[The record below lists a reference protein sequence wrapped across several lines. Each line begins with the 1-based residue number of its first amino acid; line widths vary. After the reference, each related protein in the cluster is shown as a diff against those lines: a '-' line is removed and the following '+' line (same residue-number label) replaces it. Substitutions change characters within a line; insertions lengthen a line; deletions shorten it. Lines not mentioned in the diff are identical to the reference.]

1 MAASDSR
8 NEEITLDGL
17 AESVDTLKD
26 FVHQQS
32 NRDAVQQRA
41 FDQLYMELRQY
52 KDDFIFQTEKPLL
65 LDLLLFHDSLSWFKQ
80 SLVNQEMS
88 PEVIAD
94 SFQYLLDEFQELL
107 YRRDVLPLE
116 PRDEFD
122 RETQKV
128 VKVTPTADPGLD
140 YKIQQV
146 VKRGFTRAGRLLRA
160 EEVVLLRHDRSTD
173 TNSDSR

>member
-1 MAASDSR
+1 MATSDSR

-17 AESVDTLKD
+17 AESVGTLKD

-32 NRDAVQQRA
+32 TRDALQQRA
-41 FDQLYMELRQY
+41 FDQLYTELRQY

-88 PEVIAD
+88 AEVIAD

-107 YRRDVLPLE
+107 YRRDVLPLD

-128 VKVTPTADPGLD
+128 VKVTTTSDPGLD
-140 YKIQQV
+140 YKVQQV

-160 EEVVLLRHDRSTD
+160 EEVVLLRHERPTD
-173 TNSDSR
+173 SNNDSR